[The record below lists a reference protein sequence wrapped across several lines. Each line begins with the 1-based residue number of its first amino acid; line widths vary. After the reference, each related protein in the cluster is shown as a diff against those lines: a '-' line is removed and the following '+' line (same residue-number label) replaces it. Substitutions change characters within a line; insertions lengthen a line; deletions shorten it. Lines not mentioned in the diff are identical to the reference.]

1 MLRHMKSSWLIMR
14 QVGIIRQM
22 KCRRRMVWVNR
33 ILNTSIVWRAVVWWR
48 KGCTM
53 IRKLG

>member
-1 MLRHMKSSWLIMR
+1 MIRDMKSSRLRMR
-14 QVGIIRQM
+14 QMGIIRQM
-22 KCRRRMVWVNR
+22 KCRGRMVWVNR
-33 ILNTSIVWRAVVWWR
+33 ILNTSIVWRVLVWWR